1 MTKEN
6 KSGGGISLATKS
18 RWRTPEHFFPVIVD
32 NFFDDPEGVMNYGK
46 ALPKASDPAGMWP
59 GERSDF
65 LWEID
70 QTMQNAII
78 SKVLNCYFNLEYV
91 DISWNSSSINFQE
104 IPRFSENKNDIRNK
118 SSYIHQDLYEDFEL
132 AGVVY
137 LTPNI
142 DPESGT
148 SLYNIKSTK
157 SSSKDDL
164 HIFDEEKQDTFTEF
178 FKGGQFDIEE
188 YTKNMK
194 THEEKFVETLRVSNI
209 FNRILMYDTCEWH
222 RANSYY
228 NSDGE
233 DARFHLGFFLG
244 GLSVHP
250 LKRIKNNECEY
261 IIQDRLQF
269 EKKNRIEQTIGHSV
283 VNNPNPHTHSHI
295 H

>member
-18 RWRTPEHFFPVIVD
+18 RWTTPEHFFPVIVD
-32 NFFDDPEGVMNYGK
+32 NFFDDPEAIMNYGK
-46 ALPKASDPAGMWP
+46 ALPKTHDPAGMWP
-59 GERSDF
+59 GERTDF

-70 QTMQNAII
+70 QTLQNAII
-78 SKVLNCYFNLEYV
+78 SKILNCYFSLEYV
-91 DISWNSSSINFQE
+91 DISWTASSINFQE
-104 IPRFSENKNDIRNK
+104 VPRFSENKNDIRNK
-118 SSYIHQDLYEDFEL
+118 SSYIHQDHYNDFEL

-142 DPESGT
+142 DPDSGT
-148 SLYNIKSTK
+148 SLYNIKPT
-157 SSSKDDL
+157 SSSKDDS
-164 HIFDEEKQDTFTEF
+164 HIFDDEKQDTFREF
-178 FKGGQFDIEE
+178 FKVGHFDEEE

-194 THEEKFVETLRVSNI
+194 THEEKFVETLRVQNI
-209 FNRILMYDTCEWH
+209 FNRLLMYDTSEWH

-244 GLSVHP
+244 GLNAHP
-250 LKRIKNNECEY
+250 LKRIKNNEDEK
-261 IIQDRLQF
+261 IIKDQMEQF
-269 EKKNRIEQTIGHSV
+269 FGHSV
-283 VNNPNPHTHSHI
+283 VNNHHHHTHSHI